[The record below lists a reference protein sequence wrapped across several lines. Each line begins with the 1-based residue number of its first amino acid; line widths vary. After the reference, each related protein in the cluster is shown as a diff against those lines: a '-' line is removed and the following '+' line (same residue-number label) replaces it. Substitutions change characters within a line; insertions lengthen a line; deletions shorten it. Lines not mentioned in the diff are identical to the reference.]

1 MVTPPAK
8 NLGLNASGKSKFG
21 FFVKAN
27 DPSPAGWQSGPVIVL
42 GSPNGTITYTPP
54 QLLLPTSAS
63 AGWTF
68 IEVPL
73 AGGNGWTMT
82 NAGGSLSQ
90 VNWVELHADT
100 WDAGFD
106 IWVDAVSFY

>member
-27 DPSPAGWQSGPVIVL
+27 DPSPIGWQAGPVIVL
-42 GSPNGTITYTPP
+42 GSPSGTITYTPP
-54 QLLLPTSAS
+54 QILLPTTTA
-63 AGWTF
+63 AGWMF
-68 IEVPL
+68 VEVPL
-73 AGGNGWTMT
+73 AGGNGWTVA
-82 NAGGSLSQ
+82 NNGGSLSN
-90 VNWVELHADT
+90 VNWIELHADT